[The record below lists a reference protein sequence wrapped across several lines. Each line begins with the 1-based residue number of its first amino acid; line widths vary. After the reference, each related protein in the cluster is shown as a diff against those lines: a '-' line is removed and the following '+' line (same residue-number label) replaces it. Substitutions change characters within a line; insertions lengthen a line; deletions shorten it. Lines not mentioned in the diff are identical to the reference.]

1 MVVPP
6 ERRGPSALDV
16 PDSPHLSWK
25 VDPDEPTL
33 VPLDGHGPH
42 GIEHGFSV
50 LPFLS
55 GLVLLLVLAA
65 LTALYLHR
73 HGKLPLPTSAG
84 RRAPEEQAKA
94 ILSDR
99 LARGD
104 ISSEEFLERSSTLS
118 WTPGSEASPARRKK
132 RR

>member
-1 MVVPP
+1 VSENRLQLF
-6 ERRGPSALDV
+6 ERSNLMN
-16 PDSPHLSWK
+16 
-25 VDPDEPTL
+25 PTL
-33 VPLDGHGPH
+33 VPLEGHGPH
-42 GIEHGFSV
+42 GIEHGLSV

-65 LTALYLHR
+65 LTAFYLHR
-73 HGKLPLPTSAG
+73 QGKLSLPTSGG
-84 RRAPEEQAKA
+84 RRTPEDQARA

-104 ISSEEFLERSSTLS
+104 ISSEEFLERSSTLN
-118 WTPGSEASPARRKK
+118 WTPGSEASPARPRKK